1 MKEREE
7 KTTPAG
13 TLAETLAK
21 VEAIVRSGGDRDE
34 LLRRVVRTL
43 HESEPRYDWTG
54 IYIVEGTELV
64 LHNQIGLPT
73 PHERIP
79 LGRGICGAAAASG
92 ETIVVPDVNADPR
105 YLACSLK
112 TRSEI
117 VVPVRDP
124 AGRVIAEIDI
134 DSDTPDAFDET
145 DRAKLERCAALIS
158 RLFE

>member
-1 MKEREE
+1 MKERE
-7 KTTPAG
+7 KTTTSAG
-13 TLAETLAK
+13 TLAETPAK

-34 LLRRVVRTL
+34 LLRRIVRIL

-64 LHNQIGLPT
+64 LRNQIGLPT

-92 ETIVVPDVNADPR
+92 ETVVVPDVNADPR
-105 YLACSLK
+105 YLSCSLK

-124 AGRVIAEIDI
+124 AGRGVARNATAP
-134 DSDTPDAFDET
+134 DTP
-145 DRAKLERCAALIS
+145 RAPPPT
-158 RLFE
+158 